1 MNSENIIKY
10 TSDLISTIV
19 TWLPT
24 AFGAIVSL
32 IVWLRIIK
40 RIRKFVIKW
49 FVTSKVDV
57 TVSKFLTSLITIGL
71 KILLIVTIAGM
82 FGVQTTSF
90 VALLWAAGLAVWLA
104 LQWSLANFAGWLLIL
119 LFKPYKIWDLV
130 EIQSIKWHVA
140 EIGILNTVITTLENN
155 TAILPNWPIINN
167 NILNLT
173 TKDTIRVDVS
183 VGVSYDTD
191 IDHAKTILKQVIN
204 ENNFAIKDKPG
215 TWVYV
220 NKLWDSSVELLVRA
234 YTKPSLYRDTYFDLT
249 EQTKKALDLA
259 QIEIPFPQRV
269 VHTAPANTKKV

>member
-1 MNSENIIKY
+1 
-10 TSDLISTIV
+10 
-19 TWLPT
+19 
-24 AFGAIVSL
+24 
-32 IVWLRIIK
+32 
-40 RIRKFVIKW
+40 
-49 FVTSKVDV
+49 
-57 TVSKFLTSLITIGL
+57 
-71 KILLIVTIAGM
+71 M

-104 LQWSLANFAGWLLIL
+104 LQWSLSNFAGWLLIL

-183 VGVSYDTD
+183 VGVSYDAD
-191 IDHAKTILKQVIN
+191 IDHTKTILKQVIK

-215 TWVYV
+215 TGVYV

-269 VHTAPANTKKV
+269 VHTAPANKTK